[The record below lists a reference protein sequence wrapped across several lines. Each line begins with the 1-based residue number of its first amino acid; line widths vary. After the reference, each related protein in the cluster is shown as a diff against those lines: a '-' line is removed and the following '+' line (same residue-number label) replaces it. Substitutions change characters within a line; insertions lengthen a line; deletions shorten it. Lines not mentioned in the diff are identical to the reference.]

1 MHSIGKKTPAGEIVW
16 HGWYGMRAL
25 SAMTQHQYACTNCEA
40 DVQGYQELLEIDD
53 PPDARPPFVVHV
65 YFNDVGSR
73 IWEFATLAEAQEG
86 WRATLSLPD
95 KLSKTS
101 YLPKLPTCLHADFPG
116 QKTPWFYQQAA

>member
-1 MHSIGKKTPAGEIVW
+1 M
-16 HGWYGMRAL
+16 
-25 SAMTQHQYACTNCEA
+25 
-40 DVQGYQELLEIDD
+40 QGYQELLEIDD
-53 PPDARPPFVVHV
+53 PPDARPRFVIHV

-73 IWEFATLAEAQEG
+73 IWEFATLAKAQEG
-86 WRATLSLPD
+86 WRAALSLPD